1 MTFDKTSDIS
11 WWFFTHASCSCRHHH
26 NSGRSSHINYDVVW
40 RCLACSDIVATFLL
54 HPLSVSDGLQTL
66 TCLWEARAAIVPLS
80 FDRQPHGYCHH
91 LSCSFTMR
99 SIANIFSCILVVHIS
114 CLILFCSIPVVHSMA
129 SPFYSHPNAIIVTHQ
144 SWLRRSSTQ
153 SCLFSSL
160 DNNKTRGGDIVI
172 RTIRSTRKTQ
182 QVYIGVSLAILLFP
196 SVAYPAMRMCAAV
209 VVAASIFNL
218 IQGNGLIIF
227 KRW

>member
-11 WWFFTHASCSCRHHH
+11 WWFFTHASCSC
-26 NSGRSSHINYDVVW
+26 RSSHINYDVVW

-80 FDRQPHGYCHH
+80 FDSRTHGYCHH

-144 SWLRRSSTQ
+144 SWLRSSTQ

-196 SVAYPAMRMCAAV
+196 SVAYPAMRMCAAA

-218 IQGNGLIIF
+218 IQGNGLIILE
-227 KRW
+227 RW

>member
-1 MTFDKTSDIS
+1 
-11 WWFFTHASCSCRHHH
+11 
-26 NSGRSSHINYDVVW
+26 
-40 RCLACSDIVATFLL
+40 
-54 HPLSVSDGLQTL
+54 
-66 TCLWEARAAIVPLS
+66 
-80 FDRQPHGYCHH
+80 
-91 LSCSFTMR
+91 MR

-114 CLILFCSIPVVHSMA
+114 CLILLCSIPVVHSMA
-129 SPFYSHPNAIIVTHQ
+129 SPFYSHHPNAIIVTHQ
-144 SWLRRSSTQ
+144 SWLRSSTQ

-182 QVYIGVSLAILLFP
+182 QVYIIGVSLAILLFP

-218 IQGNGLIIF
+218 IQGNGLIIL

>member
-1 MTFDKTSDIS
+1 MHHADTITTQAAHRTSIMMLCD
-11 WWFFTHASCSCRHHH
+11 AALL
-26 NSGRSSHINYDVVW
+26 VVI
-40 RCLACSDIVATFLL
+40 LS
-54 HPLSVSDGLQTL
+54 PLSSFILWVFQTVYKRWL
-66 TCLWEARAAIVPLS
+66 VFEKRAPWSFRSLS
-80 FDRQPHGYCHH
+80 TDTDTACHH

-114 CLILFCSIPVVHSMA
+114 CLILLCSIPVVHSMA
-129 SPFYSHPNAIIVTHQ
+129 SPFYSHPNALIVTHQ
-144 SWLRRSSTQ
+144 SWLRSSTQ

-196 SVAYPAMRMCAAV
+196 SVAYPAMRMCAAA